1 VRRAFIAS
9 AALHV
14 AVIAAAFIGLPE
26 LFEPK
31 HIEDQVVNVEVV
43 SLQDAAPK
51 PVPEPP
57 KEAPKPPPAAPE
69 PPKAAAAPPPPPPP
83 PPPPEP
89 AKAPEP
95 PPPPKA
101 EAVKQPEPPKPK
113 PPEPEPQQVQKPA
126 PPAPKP
132 KPAPPPDQLAT
143 LLKNLKQEKAQVEK
157 QEKTKEKTPSVRD
170 LVADL
175 KPSPQRAPAPAPQVS
190 SIDQRRD
197 AATLAAMVAQQI
209 SPCWAIPAGARDAA
223 DMRIGIRITL
233 NPDGSLRGVPNIQD
247 RSRMGTDDVF
257 RAFGESAI
265 RALQQCSPLRLPADK
280 YALWQ
285 DMIVNFDPKQAVGP

>member
-31 HIEDQVVNVEVV
+31 HLEDQVVNVEVV

-95 PPPPKA
+95 LPKP

-175 KPSPQRAPAPAPQVS
+175 KPSPQTAPAPAPQVS